1 MKEILFK
8 DEARSK
14 MLEGM
19 SLLVDAVSCTLG
31 PSGRNVLIRDIYKEP
46 RITKDG
52 ITVAKAVCSSDPT
65 VNSGIQLLRQAS
77 QKTCDDVGD
86 GSTTVCILTK
96 SIIDYIISNP
106 SYKKMR
112 PINIKQGIEAAA
124 ADMVKYIE
132 SVSVSI
138 KNRPNLIKA
147 IASISANND
156 KSVGELVY
164 KAVVESTQDGAIS
177 VETSPVNYSYVET
190 MMGMRFDRGME
201 SSYFANDE
209 FGRDC
214 VLENC
219 LVFLYEGKLENAMEL
234 VNVMD
239 AAVNMKKPLLIV
251 ADSFSMDVINAL
263 AINKVQ
269 NGFKFCA
276 IKAPSFGEQRKAI
289 MDDLAIMLGAT
300 IVGTPKVSMDDFTEE
315 VFGIC
320 DKATITKNDTTI
332 MGGYGDENAI
342 AERIN
347 QLRHETEVNI
357 GKKQAE
363 FRERLTKLSGG
374 VSIIYVG
381 SNSEAETGEIKDR
394 VDDAVCAVRAAMKE
408 GVVPGGGSTLIR
420 ACSNA
425 MLNYKDKYNDKNEE
439 FKYGYESM
447 CLASTQPFVCI
458 FKNGYHE
465 DSEINGFTSYMIEMS
480 DKFPKCGYN
489 AKDVKFVENMVKEG
503 IVDPTSVAKMT
514 ILNAVSIAS
523 MFLTTDCSIV
533 DYSDMNNK

>member
-1 MKEILFK
+1 MKTILFK
-8 DEARSK
+8 NEARRK

-19 SLLVDAVSCTLG
+19 KLLVDAVSCTLG
-31 PSGRNVLIRDIYKEP
+31 PSGRNVLIRDVYKEP
-46 RITKDG
+46 RVTKDG
-52 ITVAKAVCSSDPT
+52 ITVAKAVSSDDPT

-96 SIIDYIISNP
+96 SIIDYVISDPDYN
-106 SYKKMR
+106 KMR
-112 PINIKQGIEAAA
+112 PVNIKQGVEAAA
-124 ADMVKYIE
+124 MDMVKYIE
-132 SVSVSI
+132 SVSTSI

-156 KSVGELVY
+156 KSIGDLVY

-190 MMGMRFDRGME
+190 VMGMRFDRGME

-214 VLENC
+214 ILENC
-219 LVFLYEGKLENAMEL
+219 LVFLYQGKLDNAMEI

-239 AAVNMKKPLLIV
+239 AAVKLKKPLLII

-276 IKAPSFGEQRKAI
+276 IKAPSFGEQREAI
-289 MDDLAIMLGAT
+289 MDDLAIMLGAA
-300 IVGTPKVSMDDFTEE
+300 IVGTPKVSMDDFNEDM
-315 VFGIC
+315 FGIC

-332 MGGYGDENAI
+332 MGGYGDEAII

-347 QLRHETEVNI
+347 YLRHEVEVNT

-381 SNSEAETGEIKDR
+381 SNSETETGEIKDR
-394 VDDAVCAVRAAMKE
+394 VDDAVCAVRAAMRE
-408 GVVPGGGSTLIR
+408 GVVPGGGSTFLR
-420 ACSNA
+420 ASKRA
-425 MLNYKDKYNDKNEE
+425 LSIYKNKYACKGKE
-439 FKYGYESM
+439 FECGYKSM
-447 CLASTQPFVCI
+447 CIAVLNPFEYI
-458 FKNGYHE
+458 FKNGYYTE
-465 DSEINGFTSYMIEMS
+465 EEINDFSSCIIEAS

-489 AKDVKFVENMVKEG
+489 AKDMKFVDNMVKEG

-533 DYSDMNNK
+533 DYSDMQK

>member
-1 MKEILFK
+1 MKTILFK
-8 DEARSK
+8 NEARRK

-19 SLLVDAVSCTLG
+19 KLLVDAVSCTLG
-31 PSGRNVLIRDIYKEP
+31 PSGRNVLIRDVYKEP
-46 RITKDG
+46 RVTKDG
-52 ITVAKAVCSSDPT
+52 ITVAKAVSSDDPT

-96 SIIDYIISNP
+96 SIIDYVISDPDYN
-106 SYKKMR
+106 KMR
-112 PINIKQGIEAAA
+112 PVNIKQGIETAAM
-124 ADMVKYIE
+124 DMVKYIG
-132 SVSVSI
+132 SVSTSI

-156 KSVGELVY
+156 KSIGDLVY

-190 MMGMRFDRGME
+190 VMGMRFDRGME

-214 VLENC
+214 ILENC
-219 LVFLYEGKLENAMEL
+219 FVFLYQGKLDNAMEII
-234 VNVMD
+234 NVMD
-239 AAVNMKKPLLIV
+239 AAVKLKKPLLII

-276 IKAPSFGEQRKAI
+276 IKAPSFGGQREAI
-289 MDDLAIMLGAT
+289 MDDLSIMLGAT
-300 IVGTPKVSMDDFTEE
+300 IAGTPKASMDDFNEDM
-315 VFGIC
+315 FGIC

-332 MGGYGDENAI
+332 MGGYGDEAII

-347 QLRHETEVNI
+347 YLRHEVEVNT
-357 GKKQAE
+357 GKEQAG

-381 SNSEAETGEIKDR
+381 SNSETETGEIKDR
-394 VDDAVCAVRAAMKE
+394 VDDAVCAVRAAMRE
-408 GVVPGGGSTLIR
+408 GVVPGGGSTFLR
-420 ACSNA
+420 ASKRA
-425 MLNYKDKYNDKNEE
+425 LSIYKDKYTYKGKE
-439 FKYGYESM
+439 FECGYKSM
-447 CLASTQPFVCI
+447 CIAVLNPFEYI
-458 FKNGYHE
+458 FKNGYYTE
-465 DSEINGFTSYMIEMS
+465 EEINDFSSYIIEAS
-480 DKFPKCGYN
+480 DKSPKCGYN
-489 AKDVKFVENMVKEG
+489 AKDMKFVDNMVKEG

-533 DYSDMNNK
+533 DYSDMQK

>member
-1 MKEILFK
+1 MKTILFK
-8 DEARSK
+8 NEARRK

-19 SLLVDAVSCTLG
+19 NLLVNAVSCTLG
-31 PSGRNVLIRDIYKEP
+31 PSGRNVLIRDVYKEP
-46 RITKDG
+46 RVTKDG
-52 ITVAKAVCSSDPT
+52 ITVAKAVSSDDPT

-96 SIIDYIISNP
+96 SIIDYVISDP
-106 SYKKMR
+106 DYDKMR
-112 PINIKQGIEAAA
+112 PVNIKQGVEAAA
-124 ADMVKYIE
+124 MDMVKYIE
-132 SVSVSI
+132 SVSTSI

-156 KSVGELVY
+156 KSIGDLVY

-190 MMGMRFDRGME
+190 VMGMRFDRGME

-214 VLENC
+214 ILENC
-219 LVFLYEGKLENAMEL
+219 LVFLYQGKLDNAMEII
-234 VNVMD
+234 NVMD
-239 AAVNMKKPLLIV
+239 AAVKLKKPLLII

-276 IKAPSFGEQRKAI
+276 IKAPSFGEQREAI

-300 IVGTPKVSMDDFTEE
+300 IVGTPKVSMDDFNKDM
-315 VFGIC
+315 FGIC

-332 MGGYGDENAI
+332 MGGYGDEATI

-347 QLRHETEVNI
+347 YLRHEVEVNT

-381 SNSEAETGEIKDR
+381 SNSETETGEIKDR
-394 VDDAVCAVRAAMKE
+394 VDDAVCAVRAAMRE
-408 GVVPGGGSTLIR
+408 GVVPGGGSTFLR
-420 ACSNA
+420 ASKRA
-425 MLNYKDKYNDKNEE
+425 LSIYKDKYAYKGKE
-439 FKYGYESM
+439 FECGYKSM
-447 CLASTQPFVCI
+447 CIAVLNPFEYI
-458 FKNGYHE
+458 FKNGYYTE
-465 DSEINGFTSYMIEMS
+465 EEINDFSSCIIEAS

-489 AKDVKFVENMVKEG
+489 AKDMKFVDNMVKEG

-514 ILNAVSIAS
+514 ILNAVSIAN

-533 DYSDMNNK
+533 DYSDMQK

>member
-1 MKEILFK
+1 MKTILFK
-8 DEARSK
+8 DEARDK

-19 SLLVDAVSCTLG
+19 NLLVDAVSCTLG
-31 PSGRNVLIRDIYKEP
+31 PSGRNVLIRDVYKEP
-46 RITKDG
+46 RVTKDG
-52 ITVAKAVCSSDPT
+52 ITVAKAVSSDDPT

-96 SIIDYIISNP
+96 SIIDDIIKNP

-112 PINIKQGIEAAA
+112 PVNIKQGIEAAA
-124 ADMVKYIE
+124 MDMVKYIR
-132 SVSVSI
+132 SVSTSI

-190 MMGMRFDRGME
+190 IMGMRFDRGME
-201 SSYFANDE
+201 SPYFANDE

-214 VLENC
+214 ILENC

-234 VNVMD
+234 VTIMD
-239 AAVNMKKPLLIV
+239 TAVNMKKPLLVV

-289 MDDLAIMLGAT
+289 MDDLAIMIGAT
-300 IVGTPKVSMDDFTEE
+300 IVNTPKVSLSDFNGDM
-315 VFGIC
+315 FGTC
-320 DKATITKNDTTI
+320 DKVTVTKNDTTI
-332 MGGYGDENAI
+332 VGGYGNGNDI

-347 QLRHETEVNI
+347 LLRHEVGVNT

-363 FRERLTKLSGG
+363 SRERLTKLSGG

-381 SNSEAETGEIKDR
+381 SNSETETGEIKDR

-408 GVVPGGGSTLIR
+408 GVVPGGGSTFIR
-420 ACSNA
+420 ASYNA
-425 MLNYKDKYNDKNEE
+425 LKLYKDKYGYKDVE
-439 FKYGYESM
+439 FKYGYKSM
-447 CLASTQPFVCI
+447 CLAVLKPFEYI
-458 FKNGYHE
+458 FKNGYYE
-465 DSEINGFTSYMIEMS
+465 NGEIQQMSAYLAEMS
-480 DKFPKCGYN
+480 DKFPKCGYD
-489 AKDVKFVENMVKEG
+489 AKNVRFVDNMVKEG

-514 ILNAVSIAS
+514 ILNASSIAN

-533 DYSDMNNK
+533 DYSDMQK